1 MSRELVLGMGLPAEL
16 RAALERAGERVVPET
31 REEMLELAM
40 GGESDCFEVAYNV
53 PERGRVVDT
62 TVVRCRNGVVVNYPE
77 AYMRRRDPNCMFIG
91 DEAATDKPRLRDE
104 FPVEMDA
111 LRGEVFDWLAQQ
123 DLIVM
128 PFMVG
133 DDRLGY
139 PGLLVAPKNAG
150 FFAGGLADLQGFGP
164 ASAVPADYTPRAI
177 IYLAPTFRHTHFG
190 GRQVVVHQR
199 SEALHEVFAFN
210 LYPGPSAKKGV
221 YGILLDIGEQEGW
234 VTAHASTVRVV
245 TPYDNILTIMHEGA
259 SGGGKSE
266 MIEQIHREPDGRVK
280 LATNLETGDE
290 IRLHLTETSELQ
302 PVTDDMALC
311 HPALQ
316 SGTRRLV
323 VADAE
328 EGWFLR
334 INHIRQY
341 GTDPHHERLCVHPPE
356 GLIFMNLEGAPGSTC
371 LIWEHTMDAPGVP
384 CPNPRVIMPR
394 RFVPGVVNGAAEV
407 DVRSFGVRT
416 PPCTA
421 AHPSYGIIGM
431 LHVLPAS
438 LAWLWRLVAPRG
450 HDNPSITDTGGM
462 TSEGVGSFWPFVTGR
477 AVNHANQLLE
487 QIMDTLS
494 TRHKLIPNQHIGA
507 YRVGFMPQWLAR
519 EYLARRGTA
528 RFRMEQLDA
537 ARCPL
542 LGYVPK
548 NLTMQGY
555 RVPTVLL
562 QVDHQPEVGVEGYEA
577 GAAMLTSFFKR
588 ELAQYDTPEL
598 SNLGR
603 RIIQV
608 CMDDGDIE
616 DYTSFAEL
624 L

>member
-1 MSRELVLGMGLPAEL
+1 MGD
-16 RAALERAGERVVPET
+16 RWWCT
-31 REEMLELAM
+31 
-40 GGESDCFEVAYNV
+40 S
-53 PERGRVVDT
+53 
-62 TVVRCRNGVVVNYPE
+62 
-77 AYMRRRDPNCMFIG
+77 
-91 DEAATDKPRLRDE
+91 
-104 FPVEMDA
+104 
-111 LRGEVFDWLAQQ
+111 AQ
-123 DLIVM
+123 
-128 PFMVG
+128 
-133 DDRLGY
+133 
-139 PGLLVAPKNAG
+139 
-150 FFAGGLADLQGFGP
+150 
-164 ASAVPADYTPRAI
+164 
-177 IYLAPTFRHTHFG
+177 
-190 GRQVVVHQR
+190 
-199 SEALHEVFAFN
+199 ALHEVFAFN